1 MPDLQKT
8 IHRLKELRNWWG
20 EHNSQTL
27 EYEVLG
33 DAIELLQEKAYNP
46 SDNVAELVPLDNLKY
61 YNLVWLEAKFLDHP
75 LCVYVTGFREDN
87 TVGFKV
93 HPDEPEWFFYTEDPE
108 GYNKAW
114 RCWSTYPS
122 YERRKEVEWLN

>member
-33 DAIELLQEKAYNP
+33 DAIELLQEKAYNS

-61 YNLVWLEAKFLDHP
+61 YNLVWLEAKFLDYP

-114 RCWSTYPS
+114 RCWNIYPS